1 MHDVQNHRLVS
12 LENGSGRIVFDDFP
26 CNNLFCSPTGVLY
39 LLPVGGRVVQK
50 LVGSSLQMVVAAE
63 TLPADLQFVAVG
75 ICVTKDEV
83 I

>member
-12 LENGSGRIVFDDFP
+12 LENGSGRIVF
-26 CNNLFCSPTGVLY
+26 
-39 LLPVGGRVVQK
+39 VGGRVVQK